1 MNASLPTV
9 AVIGGTGDLGSG
21 LAWRW
26 ARAGYPVIVGSR
38 VADRAAI
45 AAAELKARTGKAV
58 RGMENAAAATAADIS
73 VLTVPYAN
81 HQPTLET
88 IKAALAG
95 KILVDATVPLMPP
108 KVSTVQ
114 LPPGGSVAVAAQAFL
129 GQSVRVVS
137 ALQTVAAHK
146 LQQDIIIQ
154 SDVLVAGD
162 DAAAR
167 EAVIVL
173 VAALGLKGWHA
184 GVLANS
190 VVAEAMTSVL
200 IAINR
205 RYKIDGAGLCITG
218 EPTA

>member
-1 MNASLPTV
+1 MSDSLPTV

-26 ARAGYPVIVGSR
+26 ARAGYPVIIGSR
-38 VADRAAI
+38 AADRALI
-45 AAAELKARTGKAV
+45 AAAELKARTGKDV
-58 RGMENAAAATAADIS
+58 RGMENAAAAAAADMS
-73 VLTVPYAN
+73 VLTVPYAS
-81 HQPTLET
+81 HQPTLES
-88 IKAALAG
+88 IKTALAG

-108 KVSTVQ
+108 RVSVVQ
-114 LPPGGSVAVAAQAFL
+114 LPPSGSVVVAAQAFL

-137 ALQTVAAHK
+137 AFQTVAAHK
-146 LQQDIIIQ
+146 LQQDIAID

-162 DAAAR
+162 DVAAR
-167 EAVIVL
+167 EAVIQL
-173 VAALGLKGWHA
+173 VTALGLKGWHA

-205 RYKIDGAGLCITG
+205 RYKIDGAGLRITG
-218 EPTA
+218 EATA